1 MENEQKMEN
10 ELLLQAKSMQ
20 KELINMRRRI
30 HGYAEIGFS
39 LDKTKAFVKE
49 KLEEYGYTPID
60 CGKAGV
66 MADIGMDKDKKAF
79 LLRADMD
86 ALPIKEETGLSFAAK
101 NENMH
106 ACGHDM
112 HTAMLLGA
120 ARLLKQREEQLK
132 QPIRLTFQ
140 PAEETLQG
148 ARDMLESGL
157 LHRPQVNGGMMMHV
171 LVATPLPSG
180 TVVVSSQGVTAPAAD
195 YFTII
200 TQGKGCHGS
209 MPHEGVDAL
218 NALTHIY
225 IALQAISTREI
236 SISEPVV
243 LTVGRLQA
251 GCAANVLPDKAIL
264 QGTMRTYD
272 EKTRVRLKKR
282 IMETARAVGSAFRAK
297 TNVTFDSGC
306 PTLQNDGKISERAY
320 KAAVALFGENQVFT
334 SEQLQKGKRVSGGG
348 SEDFAYVSH
357 KIPTVMVALAAGG
370 AKEGFSNPLHHPKTN
385 FDESVLYRGS
395 ALYAAVALSL
405 K

>member
-1 MENEQKMEN
+1 MENT
-10 ELLLQAKSMQ
+10 LLYQAKSIQ
-20 KELINMRRRI
+20 KELINIRRRI
-30 HGYAEIGFS
+30 HGYAETGFS

-49 KLEEYGYTPID
+49 KLQEYGYAPVD

-66 MADIGMDKDKKAF
+66 IADIGCVGKQEKANKPF

-86 ALPIKEETGLSFAAK
+86 ALPIKEETGLAFSAK
-101 NENMH
+101 NGNMH

-120 ARLLKQREEQLK
+120 ARLLKVYETQLK
-132 QPIRLTFQ
+132 QPVRLTFQ

-157 LHRPQVNGGMMMHV
+157 LHRPSVKGGMMLHV
-171 LVATPLPSG
+171 LTATPLPSG
-180 TVVVSSQGVTAPAAD
+180 VFVVSSQGVTAPAAD
-195 YFTII
+195 YFTIT

-209 MPHEGVDAL
+209 MPQDGVDAL

-225 IALQAISTREI
+225 IALQ
-236 SISEPVV
+236 SISARELSISQPAI

-251 GCAANVLPDKAIL
+251 GAAANVLPDKAIL

-272 EKTRVRLKKR
+272 EKTRARLKKR
-282 IMETARAVGSAFRAK
+282 VAEISRAVSSAFRAK
-297 TNVTFDSGC
+297 TIVTFDSGC
-306 PTLQNDGKISERAY
+306 PTLQNDKRISQRAY
-320 KAAVALFGENQVFT
+320 TAAKAVFGENQVFT
-334 SEQLQKGKRVSGGG
+334 SEQLNKGNRVSGGG

-357 KIPTVMVALAAGG
+357 KIPTVMVALSAGSVKDG
-370 AKEGFSNPLHHPKTN
+370 YVYPLHHPKAD
-385 FDESVLYRGS
+385 FDESVLYKGS
-395 ALYAAVALSL
+395 AMYAAVALAL

>member
-1 MENEQKMEN
+1 MEK
-10 ELLLQAKSMQ
+10 ELFNAAKAMQ
-20 KELINMRRRI
+20 KELVNIRRRI

-49 KLEEYGYTPID
+49 KLQEYGYTPID

-66 MADIGMDKDKKAF
+66 IADIGCIPQQEKAKNLF

-86 ALPIKEETGLSFAAK
+86 AVPIQEETGLGFSAK
-101 NENMH
+101 NGNMH
-106 ACGHDM
+106 ACGHDL

-120 ARLLKQREEQLK
+120 ACLLKKYEKHLK
-132 QPIRLTFQ
+132 QPIRFTFQ

-157 LHRPQVNGGMMMHV
+157 LHRPSVNGGMMLHV
-171 LVATPLPSG
+171 LTSTPLPSG
-180 TVVVSSQGVTAPAAD
+180 TIVVSSQGVTAPAAD
-195 YFTII
+195 YFTIT

-225 IALQAISTREI
+225 IALQ
-236 SISEPVV
+236 SISARELSISQPAI

-251 GCAANVLPDKAIL
+251 GAAANVLPDKAIL

-272 EKTRVRLKKR
+272 EKTRARLKKR
-282 IMETARAVGSAFRAK
+282 IVEISRAVSNAFRAK
-297 TNVTFDSGC
+297 TTVIFDGGC
-306 PTLQNDGKISERAY
+306 PTLQNNGKISERAY
-320 KAAVALFGENQVFT
+320 LAAKALFGENEVFM
-334 SEQLQKGKRVSGGG
+334 SEQLQKGNRVSGGG

-357 KIPTVMVALAAGG
+357 KIPTVMVALSAGC
-370 AKEGFSNPLHHPKTN
+370 AKDGYVYPLHHPKAD
-385 FDESVLYRGS
+385 FDEGVLYRGS
-395 ALYAAVALSL
+395 ALYAAVALAL